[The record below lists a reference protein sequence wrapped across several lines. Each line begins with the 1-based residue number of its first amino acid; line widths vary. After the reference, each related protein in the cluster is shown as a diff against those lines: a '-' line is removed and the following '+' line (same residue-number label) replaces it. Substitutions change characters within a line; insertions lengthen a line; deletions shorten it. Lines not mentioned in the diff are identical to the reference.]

1 MSHQQ
6 TLPTVFD
13 ACDPRDDVLRG
24 ELAEDQFAANLASV
38 AFDPEDAAPVYR
50 DATEFFAST
59 YPTEGLQTLLSTI
72 TSRFL
77 STTGRDPEYSA
88 GILCLDTT
96 FGGGKTHDMIAAHHL
111 ASNPGDIDDLARHIE
126 DDDLAAVYQDAVAD
140 GLSPRGAVFVG
151 GYVDARNARSDTND
165 PDAPNTNTMWGEI
178 AYQLYGNDGYEYL
191 KEYDRNRDS
200 PGEKTLQGLFDLS
213 DDPVLILID
222 EIAQYLE
229 DASGIETGGTLL
241 STQTLSFMKSLLE
254 TASNRTD
261 VTVVYSIADTA
272 FTDEA
277 ETVRQEIKDLD
288 SIEQRQQQTITP
300 TGDTEIS
307 SVLRRRLFDDIED
320 GVAESVA
327 ESFYEF
333 YRTTDRQLPQDVLDT
348 DYRDK
353 LERNYPFH
361 PTTINTLT
369 DKIDSIPGFQ
379 KTRDALRLLARAIY
393 YLWNHKPTEYDR
405 YLLRLYDLTPA
416 DNAPDGSIRTK
427 LSNTLFDAIDL
438 DSAVSADIHTDD
450 GSAHAQREDKR
461 WNEKALP
468 PLGTHIVTA
477 VLWNSL
483 AVGEKA
489 TGLTRAELYASV
501 AHPDVSFDH
510 YDNALEN
517 LTGDDHQVGCYYLY
531 DEDRIKF
538 KAQPR
543 LLYIIDQYTQNTP
556 RAQARDRFESRLRQE
571 IGTGGFETVPTSNPE
586 SAFPEE
592 PADLPDD
599 ATTPA
604 LAILHFDS
612 VTVADGGEEIPSKVQ
627 TLYEETASSHNA
639 PTQSRTYKNY
649 VLFLVPDHELVENG
663 IEKARRLEG
672 LERMR
677 EDSEQTAQ
685 LTDEQFD
692 ELGERIDRHKGLL
705 GEQVRNVYRHL
716 YYPDKGGLEHVS
728 ITAVDANGDT
738 TMVEAVEATLDD
750 RILRDDDSARGEVWF
765 KSRLW
770 QQTKSRMDTEQL
782 AAQFAKKPGLPYL
795 FSTKPL
801 RKTIAR
807 MVDESG
813 YAYWD
818 GEREQAYWT
827 GDDEP
832 DGWECDHPVGE
843 SPDVDTTITSTDVK
857 IGDEYAVFD
866 GIDVLT
872 DAVDLAC
879 REPEYRVSIVDDLDT
894 DTESF
899 DITIEMESSA
909 SAHLVVT
916 TGNDETIF
924 PGISDETVTVTEF
937 DELEEG
943 EVVAAT
949 LYEAETRETELASER
964 KRVTGSGPV
973 RSWSETSNTAAAKR
987 AFGSVRENALADAP
1001 ADATPGVETIQIEV
1015 AGDSILDHGFFLAQR
1030 SLDDYA
1036 EQTTASM
1043 DYKAKDA
1050 DGSTQFSAD
1059 FRGDLE
1065 DFRNINQHPESF
1077 SEDNGQRN
1085 VNLIFRVEFELPEP
1099 LDGDDLLASLQDELE
1114 GTDITV
1120 QVHAEGPADVED
1132 EA

>member
-1 MSHQQ
+1 M
-6 TLPTVFD
+6 
-13 ACDPRDDVLRG
+13 LRG

-50 DATEFFAST
+50 DADEFYAST
-59 YPTEGLQTLLSTI
+59 YPTDGLQTLLSTI

-77 STTGRDPEYSA
+77 STTGREPEYSA

-96 FGGGKTHDMIAAHHL
+96 FGGGKTHDMIASYHL
-111 ASNPGDIDDLARHIE
+111 ASNPGEITGLDRHVEDEGLATAYE
-126 DDDLAAVYQDAVAD
+126 DAVED
-140 GLSPRGAVFVG
+140 GLSPRSAVFVG

-200 PGEKTLQGLFDLS
+200 PGESTLQGLFDLS
-213 DDPVLILID
+213 DDPALILID

-229 DASGIETGGTLL
+229 DASGIETGNTLL

-320 GVAESVA
+320 DVAESVA
-327 ESFYEF
+327 TSFYEF
-333 YRTTDRQLPQDVLDT
+333 YRTIDRQLPPGVLDT
-348 DYRDK
+348 EYREK

-393 YLWNHKPTEYDR
+393 YLWNHKPTSYDR
-405 YLLRLYDLTPA
+405 HLLRLYDLTPA
-416 DNAPDGSIRTK
+416 DNEPDGSIRTK

-438 DSAVSADIHTDD
+438 DSAVSADIYTDD
-450 GSAHAQREDKR
+450 ESAHAQQEDKR
-461 WNEKALP
+461 WSEKGLP
-468 PLGTHIVTA
+468 PLGTHVATS

-489 TGLTRAELYASV
+489 TGMTRAELYASV
-501 AHPDVSFDH
+501 AHPEVSFDH

-517 LTGDDHQVGCYYLY
+517 LTGSDHQVGCYYLY

-556 RAQARDRFESRLRQE
+556 RAQARDRFEGRLRQE
-571 IGTGGFETVPTSNPE
+571 IGTGGFETVPTANPD

-592 PADLPDD
+592 PADVPDS
-599 ATTPA
+599 ATTPT
-604 LAILHFDS
+604 LAIMHFDS
-612 VTVADGGEEIPSKVQ
+612 VTVADGGEKVPSKVQ
-627 TLYEETASSHNA
+627 TLYDETASSHNA

-649 VLFLVPDHELVENG
+649 VLFLVPDHDLVENG
-663 IEKARRLEG
+663 VEKARRLEG

-677 EDSEQTAQ
+677 EDSDQIAQ

-716 YYPDKGGLEHVS
+716 YYPDKDGLEHVS

-801 RKTIAR
+801 RKTVAR

-827 GDDEP
+827 GDEEP
-832 DGWECDHPVGE
+832 DEWHCDHPISE
-843 SPDVDTTITSTDVK
+843 SPDVETSITSTDVK
-857 IGDEYAVFD
+857 IGDEYAVFE
-866 GIDVLT
+866 GIDPLV
-872 DAVDLAC
+872 DATDLAC
-879 REPEYRVSIVDDLDT
+879 REPEYRVSIEETLDE

-899 DITIEMESSA
+899 DVTVETESATSG
-909 SAHLVVT
+909 HLVVD
-916 TGNDETIF
+916 TGNDTVVF
-924 PGISDETVTVTEF
+924 SDISAETVTVSDFNDLTEG
-937 DELEEG
+937 D
-943 EVVAAT
+943 VVMAA
-949 LYEAETRETELASER
+949 LYESEAQESELASER
-964 KRVTGSGPV
+964 QRVKDGGGPQP
-973 RSWSETSNTAAAKR
+973 SWEETSKTAAAKR
-987 AFGSVRENALADAP
+987 AFGSVRDDALASASD
-1001 ADATPGVETIQIEV
+1001 DATPGIETVEVEV
-1015 AGDSILDHGFFLAQR
+1015 AGDSVLDHGFFLAQR

-1043 DYKAKDA
+1043 DYRAKDG
-1050 DGSTQFSAD
+1050 DGSTQFTAD

-1065 DFRNINQHPESF
+1065 DFRSINQHPESF
-1077 SEDNGQRN
+1077 SDNDGQRN
-1085 VNLIFRVEFELPEP
+1085 VNLIFRVNFDVPEP
-1099 LDGDDLLASLQDELE
+1099 LDGDDLLASLRDELD

-1120 QVHAEGPADVED
+1120 QVHAQGPADVEGD
-1132 EA
+1132 T

>member
-1 MSHQQ
+1 
-6 TLPTVFD
+6 
-13 ACDPRDDVLRG
+13 
-24 ELAEDQFAANLASV
+24 
-38 AFDPEDAAPVYR
+38 
-50 DATEFFAST
+50 
-59 YPTEGLQTLLSTI
+59 
-72 TSRFL
+72 
-77 STTGRDPEYSA
+77 
-88 GILCLDTT
+88 
-96 FGGGKTHDMIAAHHL
+96 
-111 ASNPGDIDDLARHIE
+111 
-126 DDDLAAVYQDAVAD
+126 
-140 GLSPRGAVFVG
+140 
-151 GYVDARNARSDTND
+151 
-165 PDAPNTNTMWGEI
+165 MWGEI

-200 PGEKTLQGLFDLS
+200 PGENTLQGLFDLT
-213 DDPVLILID
+213 DDPILILID

-229 DASGIETGGTLL
+229 DASGIETGETVL
-241 STQTLSFMKSLLE
+241 STQTLSFIKSLLE
-254 TASNRTD
+254 TASNRND

-277 ETVRQEIKDLD
+277 ETVRKEIKELD

-307 SVLRRRLFDDIED
+307 SVLRRRLFDDIEN
-320 GVAESVA
+320 GAAEFVA

-333 YRTTDRQLPQDVLDT
+333 YRTTDRQLPQAVLDT
-348 DYRDK
+348 EYREK

-361 PTTINTLT
+361 PTTIETLT

-393 YLWNHKPTEYDR
+393 YLWNHKPEGYDR
-405 YLLRLYDLTPA
+405 YFLRLYDLTPA
-416 DNAPDGSIRTK
+416 DNEPDGSIRTK
-427 LSNTLFDAIDL
+427 LGNTLFDAIDL
-438 DSAVSADIHTDD
+438 DSAVSADIYTDD
-450 GSAHAQREDKR
+450 RSAHAQHEDKR
-461 WNEKALP
+461 WREKALP

-489 TGLTRAELYASV
+489 TGLTRAELYTAV

-517 LTGDDHQVGCYYLY
+517 LTGDDHRVGCYYLY

-556 RAQARDRFESRLRQE
+556 RAQARDRFEGRLRQE

-586 SAFPEE
+586 SGFPEE
-592 PADLPDD
+592 PADLPDNA
-599 ATTPA
+599 ATPT

-612 VTVADGGEEIPSKVQ
+612 ITVADGGEEIPSKVQ

-663 IEKARRLEG
+663 IEKAKRLEG

-716 YYPDKGGLEHVS
+716 YYPDTDGLEHVS

-801 RKTIAR
+801 RKTVAR

-818 GEREQAYWT
+818 GQREQAYWT
-827 GDDEP
+827 GDEEP
-832 DGWECDHPVGE
+832 EGWDCDHPVSE
-843 SPDVDTTITSTDVK
+843 SPDVETSIASTDVK
-857 IGDEYAVFD
+857 IGEEYAVFE
-866 GIDVLT
+866 GIGPLVE
-872 DAVDLAC
+872 AVDLAC
-879 REPEYRVSIVDDLDT
+879 REPEYRVAIAGDLDEET
-894 DTESF
+894 DSF
-899 DITIEMESSA
+899 DVHVDAESPA
-909 SAHLVVT
+909 SAHLVVAT
-916 TGNDETIF
+916 EGDETAF
-924 PGISDETVTVTEF
+924 PDVGSETVTVSEF
-937 DELEEG
+937 DGLSDG
-943 EVVAAT
+943 EIVAAT
-949 LYEAETRETELASER
+949 LYESGTRETELAFER
-964 KRVTGSGPV
+964 KRVKGGGDEPEKN
-973 RSWSETSNTAAAKR
+973 WSETSNTAAAQR
-987 AFGSVRENALADAP
+987 AFGSVREDALADAP
-1001 ADATPGVETIQIEV
+1001 ADATPGIESVQIEV
-1015 AGDSILDHGFFLAQR
+1015 TGDSVLDHGFFLAQR

-1043 DYKAKDA
+1043 DYRAKAA
-1050 DGSTQFSAD
+1050 DGTTQFTAEFRGNLAD
-1059 FRGDLE
+1059 FRG
-1065 DFRNINQHPESF
+1065 INQHPESF
-1077 SEDNGQRN
+1077 SENDGQRN
-1085 VNLIFRVEFELPEP
+1085 VNLIFRIGFDEPEP
-1099 LDGDDLLASLQDELE
+1099 LDGDDLLALLRDELE

-1120 QVHAEGPADVED
+1120 QVHAEGPADVVD
-1132 EA
+1132 ET